1 MPSNALLEV
10 GMLLTLTCLIGL
22 SASRR
27 PPRQVDYDGAFPIE
41 GAKEVATLM
50 TRYVTRALREESLL
64 DSSPLALHAEHGAA
78 AQPPP
83 GVVQLRIAP
92 DGRRLVA
99 EAEER
104 APAARAAPQ
113 LGYV

>member
-1 MPSNALLEV
+1 M
-10 GMLLTLTCLIGL
+10 
-22 SASRR
+22 
-27 PPRQVDYDGAFPIE
+27 DYDGAFPIE

-64 DSSPLALHAEHGAA
+64 DSSPLAMHAEPGAA
-78 AQPPP
+78 PQPPP
-83 GVVQLRIAP
+83 GVVRLRIAP
-92 DGRRLVA
+92 NGRRLVA
-99 EAEER
+99 ETGER

>member
-1 MPSNALLEV
+1 
-10 GMLLTLTCLIGL
+10 
-22 SASRR
+22 
-27 PPRQVDYDGAFPIE
+27 
-41 GAKEVATLM
+41 M

-64 DSSPLALHAEHGAA
+64 DSGPLALHADSNAA

-83 GVVQLRIAP
+83 GTVRLRIAG

-99 EAEER
+99 EAGEQ